1 MDPLSI
7 VASLAGVLAFAAQS
21 TRSLTTL
28 VTEIKDAPKDITD
41 LRVELESLSMLLQS
55 AQTLTT
61 NYPLRREEAVIAQT
75 LTQCTTWC
83 QESMQDLRVII
94 TPFAEAGGAR
104 RSPMRMISWIMHK
117 EEVRNSTAKLR
128 DRKASFNLAVSVL
141 NGHLT
146 GKAQDEIRQD
156 IAAGYDR
163 MLHSFIN
170 DASARKIRKQ
180 LEDDV
185 SSIPEGSRRR
195 SIAEQT
201 DAGYAMRKYMEEL
214 DIATAPEEPPQTI
227 NTSEIGSSD
236 DLALPRPE
244 TPRTLVQAVSAGD
257 KAAVIDL
264 LSKGARVTERA
275 AGGATA
281 LHVCAKYDDRDIAE
295 VLIEH
300 GAALD
305 MKNDDRLTALDV
317 CLEEHSQDV
326 AVLLIK
332 KGCRLGSFSTR
343 ILDALQDA
351 GEDESKLDPV
361 LEAVVKRFEE
371 TGGGPQLLHVAL
383 EREDSNALA
392 KFLELGFDPNI
403 SEDGYRPLHQAVMRN
418 QLGDVRLLIEK
429 GADVDSILPP
439 SARKPRRTEP
449 RHKLLVEKTENRDYN
464 PLKMAADSL
473 SMTRLLFAHG
483 ADPNTVFPVARD
495 TILNCVCA
503 GWYLPVA
510 LEIVKNGANPDFQNS
525 NDGCSAL
532 YWAVMCA
539 NTELI
544 NALLDHGANPD
555 VQTWQRNGAFTPLHA
570 AVDNGRYDEAKIL
583 VERGADLSI
592 RDAEGLTPLERARR
606 SNSLDMV
613 ELLASHMSVG
623 SPRITPTIVPAG
635 HGRGNR

>member
-1 MDPLSI
+1 M
-7 VASLAGVLAFAAQS
+7 
-21 TRSLTTL
+21 
-28 VTEIKDAPKDITD
+28 
-41 LRVELESLSMLLQS
+41 
-55 AQTLTT
+55 
-61 NYPLRREEAVIAQT
+61 
-75 LTQCTTWC
+75 
-83 QESMQDLRVII
+83 
-94 TPFAEAGGAR
+94 
-104 RSPMRMISWIMHK
+104 
-117 EEVRNSTAKLR
+117 
-128 DRKASFNLAVSVL
+128 
-141 NGHLT
+141 
-146 GKAQDEIRQD
+146 
-156 IAAGYDR
+156 
-163 MLHSFIN
+163 
-170 DASARKIRKQ
+170 
-180 LEDDV
+180 
-185 SSIPEGSRRR
+185 
-195 SIAEQT
+195 
-201 DAGYAMRKYMEEL
+201 
-214 DIATAPEEPPQTI
+214 
-227 NTSEIGSSD
+227 
-236 DLALPRPE
+236 
-244 TPRTLVQAVSAGD
+244 
-257 KAAVIDL
+257 IDL
-264 LSKGARVTERA
+264 LSKGDRVTERA

-317 CLEEHSQDV
+317 CLEEHSQEV
-326 AVLLIK
+326 AFLLIE

-351 GEDESKLDPV
+351 GEDDSKLDPV
-361 LEAVVKRFEE
+361 LEAVVKRFGDS
-371 TGGGPQLLHVAL
+371 GGGPQLLHVAL

-403 SEDGYRPLHQAVMRN
+403 SEDGYRPLHQAVMRDR
-418 QLGDVRLLIEK
+418 LGDVKLLIEK

-439 SARKPRRTEP
+439 SARKPRRTES

-483 ADPNTVFPVARD
+483 ADPNTVFPVARQYSQPRRIRNYSLLTKHLGD

-555 VQTWQRNGAFTPLHA
+555 VQTWQRNGALTPLHA
-570 AVDNGRYDEAKIL
+570 AVDNGRYDEARIL
-583 VERGADLSI
+583 VDRGADLSI

-623 SPRITPTIVPAG
+623 SPRTTPTIIPAG